1 MQPFYVVPPTTTFH
15 VLTALFGVVAVG
27 VAAVGISEGG
37 WRLWLMVAIA
47 VAGVAVVV
55 NRVRARVVVTADRI
69 DFGHEL
75 GTRRIARQDVEELEI
90 ARDGLGWAPRLVMRD
105 GTHHRIECLAA
116 FQREEAALAL
126 GELRFAVDSFHDA
139 NGAP

>member
-1 MQPFYVVPPTTTFH
+1 VPPTTTFH
-15 VLTALFGVVAVG
+15 VLTALFGVVSVG
-27 VAAVGISEGG
+27 VAALGVREGG
-37 WRLWLMVAIA
+37 WLLWLMVSIA
-47 VAGVAVVV
+47 VACFALVV

-69 DFGHEL
+69 DIGHEL
-75 GTRRIARQDVEELEI
+75 GTRRIARHDVEDLEI

-126 GELRFAVDSFHDA
+126 GELRFAADSVRDA
-139 NGAP
+139 DGAA